1 MKPLRIAIVLTVLAA
16 ASCAT
21 GPNVIGGRSDAI
33 FAASVH
39 QGATQAEVERALG
52 PPDKRERFN
61 ISGNEGWDYKYQDG
75 WGYMAL
81 YSITF
86 SPDGHVVSTI
96 SNRINSGGDHK

>member
-1 MKPLRIAIVLTVLAA
+1 MMKLPVASLFVLLA

-21 GPNVIGGRSDAI
+21 GPNAIGARNEST
-33 FAASVH
+33 FAAAVH
-39 QGATQAEVERALG
+39 PGVSQAQVEQALG
-52 PPDKRERFN
+52 PPDKRERFPM
-61 ISGNEGWDYKYQDG
+61 SGNEGWDYKYQDG

-86 SPDGHVVSTI
+86 SPDGYVVSAI